1 MVTLKKGENT
11 LFLSKPASP
20 TATFRAST
28 GGADFLGGKLKQ
40 LRANNTNMLLISG
53 GGAIDGSSPASVF
66 FCDESAIEV
75 MNLVKVY
82 NNVVGNH

>member
-11 LFLSKPASP
+11 LVLSKPASP

-40 LRANNTNMLLISG
+40 LRAGNTNTLLISG
-53 GGAIDGSSPASVF
+53 GGAIDGSPPALAF
-66 FCDESAIEV
+66 FRDESAIKV
-75 MNLVKVY
+75 MNLV
-82 NNVVGNH
+82 